1 MSGVLRS
8 SQRYAWEQ
16 GGLADRL
23 AVVVYKNELAVGTT
37 SVTVS
42 AGATV
47 TANIADNHVD
57 DVSVLPFPSSPMYL

>member
-1 MSGVLRS
+1 M
-8 SQRYAWEQ
+8 
-16 GGLADRL
+16 ADCL
-23 AVVVYKNELAVGTT
+23 SVAVYKNELSVGTT

-57 DVSVLPFPSSPMYL
+57 DVSVPYLPHLSKIPMTPDRCPEMLTS